1 MDAEVNLT
9 ARLPSRHEAERAAR
23 MPWRVVSGVQRPN
36 AAAVVETFKKTST
49 IADLKR
55 AGRHVA
61 KEMLEAGAVPLDRGS
76 LCGDGVMAGASA
88 TAGNPK
94 HLKMCHAHW

>member
-9 ARLPSRHEAERAAR
+9 ARLPSRHGAERAAR
-23 MPWRVVSGVQRPN
+23 VPRRIVSEG
-36 AAAVVETFKKTST
+36 AMAGAVVEIFKKTST

>member
-1 MDAEVNLT
+1 MDARVNLT
-9 ARLPSRHEAERAAR
+9 ARLPGRRVAERTAR
-23 MPWRVVSGVQRPN
+23 APHGVASGQPG
-36 AAAVVETFKKTST
+36 AIGGAVVEIFKKTST

-76 LCGDGVMAGASA
+76 LCGDGVMAGAPA

>member
-1 MDAEVNLT
+1 MDAEANLT
-9 ARLPSRHEAERAAR
+9 AQLPSRHEAERAAR

-55 AGRHVA
+55 TGRHVA
-61 KEMLEAGAVPLDRGS
+61 KETVDVVGVLIDRGS
-76 LCGDGVMAGASA
+76 LCVAGILAGASA
-88 TAGNPK
+88 SAGNPK
-94 HLKMCHAHW
+94 YLKMCHAHW

>member
-1 MDAEVNLT
+1 MDAGVNLT

-23 MPWRVVSGVQRPN
+23 APRRIVAEGAMAG
-36 AAAVVETFKKTST
+36 AVVEIFKKTST

-61 KEMLEAGAVPLDRGS
+61 KEMLEGGGVLLDRGP

-94 HLKMCHAHW
+94 HLKMCHAHR